1 MLDRNSDSLARA
13 LQRSRVMAAPS
24 TAVKVTKSPSVTKR
38 LLAELVALRKN
49 AVATSTQLVAFQH
62 DSKMARAVFKVRLD
76 ALISER
82 DALMQAQMK
91 LADQSTR
98 LEIEVATLKVGWMM
112 RFL

>member
-1 MLDRNSDSLARA
+1 
-13 LQRSRVMAAPS
+13 
-24 TAVKVTKSPSVTKR
+24 
-38 LLAELVALRKN
+38 
-49 AVATSTQLVAFQH
+49 
-62 DSKMARAVFKVRLD
+62 MARAVFKVRLD